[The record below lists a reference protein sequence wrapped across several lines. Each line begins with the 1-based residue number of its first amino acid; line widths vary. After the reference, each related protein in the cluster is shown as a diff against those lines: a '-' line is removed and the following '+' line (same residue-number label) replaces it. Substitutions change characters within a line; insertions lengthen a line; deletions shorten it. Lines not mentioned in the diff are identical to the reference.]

1 MTLMQALE
9 MDLGN
14 STLTGFYHLC
24 RSILVK
30 SEADYDTLDKVFALY
45 FKNIKE
51 FEDLP
56 EEVWEWLQNGELQRA
71 LDDIPNIDFDDI
83 SISELM
89 KMFQERLEEQNEE
102 HEEVWEWLQ
111 NGELQRA
118 LDDIPNIDFDDIS
131 ISELMKMFQE
141 RLEEQNEEHHGGN
154 RWIGTGGTSP
164 FGRGGYNP
172 KGIRIGG
179 QSRHQSAV
187 KVASERRF
195 IDFREDHELDSRN
208 FQVAFR
214 RLRQYS
220 SRVDGARTE
229 LDVEG
234 TVKATGDNAGLLS
247 LVYEKPRKNQVAFR
261 RLRQYSSRVDGA
273 RTELDVE
280 GTVKATGD
288 NAGLLSLVYEKPRKN
303 TVKVLLLMDSD
314 GSMRRYSDLCN
325 TLFQALRKSNHFKDL
340 QVYYFHNCI
349 YDHIYKNPTCEYG
362 DWVDTQWLMK
372 KFDSEYKVIFVGDG
386 AMAPYELLSIGGI
399 NDLRLYNSEPGIAW
413 LRKID
418 KKFKKKIWLNPIP
431 KNKWNFA
438 WGSYTINV
446 IRDEFDMFEL
456 SLGGLEEGIKKLL
469 VR

>member
-1 MTLMQALE
+1 MFLGFFNLLRSYGLKVSMQEWMTLMQALE

-51 FEDLP
+51 FEELP
-56 EEVWEWLQNGELQRA
+56 EEVWQWLENGELERA
-71 LDDIPNIDFDDI
+71 LEDIPDIDFDDL
-83 SISELM
+83 SI
-89 KMFQERLEEQNEE
+89 
-102 HEEVWEWLQ
+102 
-111 NGELQRA
+111 A
-118 LDDIPNIDFDDIS
+118 
-131 ISELMKMFQE
+131 ELMKMFQE

-154 RWIGTGGTSP
+154 RWIGTGSTSP

-195 IDFREDHELDSRN
+195 IDFREDHELDSRD

-220 SRVDGARTE
+220 TRVDGAKTE

-247 LVYEKPRKNQVAFR
+247 LVY
-261 RLRQYSSRVDGA
+261 D
-273 RTELDVE
+273 
-280 GTVKATGD
+280 
-288 NAGLLSLVYEKPRKN
+288 KPRKN

-314 GSMRRYSDLCN
+314 GSMIRYSDLCN

-349 YDHIYKNPTCEYG
+349 YDHLYKNPTCQYG
-362 DWVDTQWLMK
+362 DWVETKWLMQK
-372 KFDSEYKVIFVGDG
+372 LDSEYKVIFVGDG

-399 NDLRLYNSEPGIAW
+399 NDIRLYNNEPGIEW
-413 LRKID
+413 LRKLNR
-418 KKFKKKIWLNPIP
+418 KFKKKIWLNPIS
-431 KNKWNFA
+431 KTKWNYA

-446 IRDEFDMFEL
+446 LRDEFDMFEL
-456 SLGGLEEGIKKLL
+456 SLAGLEEGIKKLL

>member
-1 MTLMQALE
+1 MRSYGLKVSMQEWMTLMQALE

-51 FEDLP
+51 FEELP
-56 EEVWEWLQNGELQRA
+56 EEVWQWLENGELERA
-71 LDDIPNIDFDDI
+71 LEDIPDIDFDDL
-83 SISELM
+83 SI
-89 KMFQERLEEQNEE
+89 
-102 HEEVWEWLQ
+102 
-111 NGELQRA
+111 A
-118 LDDIPNIDFDDIS
+118 
-131 ISELMKMFQE
+131 ELMKMFQE

-195 IDFREDHELDSRN
+195 IDFREDHELDSRD

-220 SRVDGARTE
+220 TRVDGAKTE

-247 LVYEKPRKNQVAFR
+247 LVY
-261 RLRQYSSRVDGA
+261 D
-273 RTELDVE
+273 
-280 GTVKATGD
+280 
-288 NAGLLSLVYEKPRKN
+288 KPRKN

-314 GSMRRYSDLCN
+314 GSMIRYSDLCN

-349 YDHIYKNPTCEYG
+349 YDHLYKNPTCQYG
-362 DWVDTQWLMK
+362 DWVETKWLMQK
-372 KFDSEYKVIFVGDG
+372 LDSEYKVIFVGDG

-399 NDLRLYNSEPGIAW
+399 NDIRLYNNEPGIEW
-413 LRKID
+413 LRKLNR
-418 KKFKKKIWLNPIP
+418 KFKKKIWLNPIS
-431 KNKWNFA
+431 KTKWNYA

-446 IRDEFDMFEL
+446 LRDEFDMFEL
-456 SLGGLEEGIKKLL
+456 SLAGLEEGIKKLL

>member
-1 MTLMQALE
+1 MFLGFFNLLRSYGLKVSMQEWMTLMQALE

-51 FEDLP
+51 FEELP
-56 EEVWEWLQNGELQRA
+56 EEVWQWLENGELERA
-71 LDDIPNIDFDDI
+71 LEDIPDIDFDDL
-83 SISELM
+83 SI
-89 KMFQERLEEQNEE
+89 
-102 HEEVWEWLQ
+102 
-111 NGELQRA
+111 A
-118 LDDIPNIDFDDIS
+118 
-131 ISELMKMFQE
+131 ELMKMFQE

-195 IDFREDHELDSRN
+195 IDFREDHELDSRD

-220 SRVDGARTE
+220 TRVDGA
-229 LDVEG
+229 
-234 TVKATGDNAGLLS
+234 K
-247 LVYEKPRKNQVAFR
+247 
-261 RLRQYSSRVDGA
+261 
-273 RTELDVE
+273 TELDVE

-314 GSMRRYSDLCN
+314 GSMMRYSDLCN

-349 YDHIYKNPTCEYG
+349 YDHLYKNPTCSAS
-362 DWVDTQWLMK
+362 
-372 KFDSEYKVIFVGDG
+372 DSWFR
-386 AMAPYELLSIGGI
+386 
-399 NDLRLYNSEPGIAW
+399 LRS
-413 LRKID
+413 
-418 KKFKKKIWLNPIP
+418 
-431 KNKWNFA
+431 
-438 WGSYTINV
+438 
-446 IRDEFDMFEL
+446 
-456 SLGGLEEGIKKLL
+456 
-469 VR
+469 

>member
-1 MTLMQALE
+1 MFLGFFNLLRSYGLKVSLQEWMTLMQALE

-56 EEVWEWLQNGELQRA
+56 
-71 LDDIPNIDFDDI
+71 
-83 SISELM
+83 
-89 KMFQERLEEQNEE
+89 
-102 HEEVWEWLQ
+102 EEVWEWLQ

-195 IDFREDHELDSRN
+195 IDFREDHELDSRD
-208 FQVAFR
+208 F
-214 RLRQYS
+214 
-220 SRVDGARTE
+220 
-229 LDVEG
+229 
-234 TVKATGDNAGLLS
+234 
-247 LVYEKPRKNQVAFR
+247 QVAFR

>member
-56 EEVWEWLQNGELQRA
+56 
-71 LDDIPNIDFDDI
+71 
-83 SISELM
+83 
-89 KMFQERLEEQNEE
+89 
-102 HEEVWEWLQ
+102 EEVWEWLQ

-195 IDFREDHELDSRN
+195 IDFREDHELDSRD
-208 FQVAFR
+208 F
-214 RLRQYS
+214 
-220 SRVDGARTE
+220 
-229 LDVEG
+229 
-234 TVKATGDNAGLLS
+234 
-247 LVYEKPRKNQVAFR
+247 QVAFR

>member
-1 MTLMQALE
+1 MLRSYGLKVSMQEWMTLMQALE

-51 FEDLP
+51 FEELP
-56 EEVWEWLQNGELQRA
+56 EEVWQWLENGELERA
-71 LDDIPNIDFDDI
+71 LEDIPDIDFDDL
-83 SISELM
+83 SI
-89 KMFQERLEEQNEE
+89 
-102 HEEVWEWLQ
+102 
-111 NGELQRA
+111 A
-118 LDDIPNIDFDDIS
+118 
-131 ISELMKMFQE
+131 ELMKMFQE

-195 IDFREDHELDSRN
+195 IDFREDHELDSRD

-220 SRVDGARTE
+220 TRVDGA
-229 LDVEG
+229 
-234 TVKATGDNAGLLS
+234 K
-247 LVYEKPRKNQVAFR
+247 
-261 RLRQYSSRVDGA
+261 
-273 RTELDVE
+273 TELDVE

-314 GSMRRYSDLCN
+314 GSMMRYSDLCN

-349 YDHIYKNPTCEYG
+349 YDHLYKNPTCQYG
-362 DWVDTQWLMK
+362 DWVETKWLMQK
-372 KFDSEYKVIFVGDG
+372 LDSEYKVIFVGDG

-399 NDLRLYNSEPGIAW
+399 NDMRLYNNEPGIEW
-413 LRKID
+413 LRKLNR
-418 KKFKKKIWLNPIP
+418 KFKKKIWLNPIS
-431 KNKWNFA
+431 KSKWNYA

-446 IRDEFDMFEL
+446 LRDEFDMFEL
-456 SLGGLEEGIKKLL
+456 SLAGLEEGIKKLL

>member
-1 MTLMQALE
+1 MRSYGLKVSMQEWMTLMQALE

-51 FEDLP
+51 FEELP
-56 EEVWEWLQNGELQRA
+56 EEVWQWLENGELERA
-71 LDDIPNIDFDDI
+71 LEDIPDIDFDDL
-83 SISELM
+83 SI
-89 KMFQERLEEQNEE
+89 
-102 HEEVWEWLQ
+102 
-111 NGELQRA
+111 A
-118 LDDIPNIDFDDIS
+118 
-131 ISELMKMFQE
+131 ELMKMFQE

-195 IDFREDHELDSRN
+195 IDFREDHELDSRD

-220 SRVDGARTE
+220 TRVDGAKTE

-247 LVYEKPRKNQVAFR
+247 LVY
-261 RLRQYSSRVDGA
+261 D
-273 RTELDVE
+273 
-280 GTVKATGD
+280 
-288 NAGLLSLVYEKPRKN
+288 KPRKN

-314 GSMRRYSDLCN
+314 GSMIRYSDLCN

-349 YDHIYKNPTCEYG
+349 YDHLYKNPTCQYG
-362 DWVDTQWLMK
+362 DWVETKWLMQK
-372 KFDSEYKVIFVGDG
+372 LDSEYKVIFVGDG

-399 NDLRLYNSEPGIAW
+399 NDMRLYNNEPGIEW
-413 LRKID
+413 LRKLNR
-418 KKFKKKIWLNPIP
+418 KFKKKIWLNPIS
-431 KNKWNFA
+431 KSKWNYA
-438 WGSYTINV
+438 WSSYTINV
-446 IRDEFDMFEL
+446 LCDEFDMFEL
-456 SLGGLEEGIKKLL
+456 SLAGLEEGIKKLL

>member
-1 MTLMQALE
+1 MFLGFFNLLRSYGLKVSLQEWMTLMQALE

-56 EEVWEWLQNGELQRA
+56 
-71 LDDIPNIDFDDI
+71 
-83 SISELM
+83 
-89 KMFQERLEEQNEE
+89 
-102 HEEVWEWLQ
+102 EEVWEWLQ

-195 IDFREDHELDSRN
+195 IDFREDHELDSRD
-208 FQVAFR
+208 F
-214 RLRQYS
+214 
-220 SRVDGARTE
+220 
-229 LDVEG
+229 
-234 TVKATGDNAGLLS
+234 
-247 LVYEKPRKNQVAFR
+247 QVAFR

-325 TLFQALRKSNHFKDL
+325 TLFQALRKSNHFKNL

-349 YDHIYKNPTCEYG
+349 YDHIYKKPTCEYG

>member
-1 MTLMQALE
+1 MFLGFFNLLRSYGLKVSMQEWMSLMQALE

-24 RSILVK
+24 RCILVK

-51 FEDLP
+51 FEELP
-56 EEVWEWLQNGELQRA
+56 EDVWKWLADGEIERM
-71 LDDIPNIDFDDI
+71 LDDIPDIDFDDI
-83 SISELM
+83 GIAELL
-89 KMFQERLEEQNEE
+89 KMFQERLAEQNE
-102 HEEVWEWLQ
+102 
-111 NGELQRA
+111 A
-118 LDDIPNIDFDDIS
+118 
-131 ISELMKMFQE
+131 
-141 RLEEQNEEHHGGN
+141 HHGGN

-179 QSRHQSAV
+179 ESRHRSAV
-187 KVASERRF
+187 KVAGDRRF
-195 IDFREDHELDSRN
+195 LDFREDHELDSRD

-220 SRVDGARTE
+220 SRVDA
-229 LDVEG
+229 
-234 TVKATGDNAGLLS
+234 
-247 LVYEKPRKNQVAFR
+247 Q
-261 RLRQYSSRVDGA
+261 

-340 QVYYFHNCI
+340 QVYFFHNCI
-349 YDHIYKNPTCEYG
+349 YDHVYKDPTCTYG
-362 DWVDTQWLMK
+362 NWVETQWLMK

-386 AMAPYELLSIGGI
+386 AMAPYELLTVGGI
-399 NDLRLYNSEPGIAW
+399 NDMRLFNNEPGIEW
-413 LRKID
+413 LRKLD
-418 KKFKKKIWLNPIP
+418 RKFSKKIWLNPIP
-431 KNKWNFA
+431 KKRWNYA

-456 SLGGLEEGIKKLL
+456 SLSGLEEGIKKLL

>member
-1 MTLMQALE
+1 MFLGFFNLLRSYGLKVSLQEWMTLMQALE

-56 EEVWEWLQNGELQRA
+56 
-71 LDDIPNIDFDDI
+71 
-83 SISELM
+83 
-89 KMFQERLEEQNEE
+89 
-102 HEEVWEWLQ
+102 EEVWEWLQ

-195 IDFREDHELDSRN
+195 IDFREDHELDSRD
-208 FQVAFR
+208 F
-214 RLRQYS
+214 
-220 SRVDGARTE
+220 
-229 LDVEG
+229 
-234 TVKATGDNAGLLS
+234 
-247 LVYEKPRKNQVAFR
+247 QVAFR

-456 SLGGLEEGIKKLL
+456 SLGGLEEGLSLIHI
-469 VR
+469 

>member
-1 MTLMQALE
+1 MFLGFFNLLRSYGLKVSMQEWMTLMQALE

-56 EEVWEWLQNGELQRA
+56 EEVWQWLENGELERA
-71 LDDIPNIDFDDI
+71 LEDIPDIDFDDL
-83 SISELM
+83 SI
-89 KMFQERLEEQNEE
+89 
-102 HEEVWEWLQ
+102 
-111 NGELQRA
+111 A
-118 LDDIPNIDFDDIS
+118 
-131 ISELMKMFQE
+131 ELMKMFQE

-179 QSRHQSAV
+179 KSRHQSAV

-195 IDFREDHELDSRN
+195 IDFREDHELDSRD

-220 SRVDGARTE
+220 TRVDGA
-229 LDVEG
+229 
-234 TVKATGDNAGLLS
+234 K
-247 LVYEKPRKNQVAFR
+247 
-261 RLRQYSSRVDGA
+261 
-273 RTELDVE
+273 TELDVE

-314 GSMRRYSDLCN
+314 GSMMRYSDLCN

-349 YDHIYKNPTCEYG
+349 YDHLYKNPTCQYG
-362 DWVDTQWLMK
+362 DWVETKWLMQK
-372 KFDSEYKVIFVGDG
+372 LDSEYKVIFVGDG
-386 AMAPYELLSIGGI
+386 TMAPYELLSIGGI
-399 NDLRLYNSEPGIAW
+399 NDMRLYNNEPGIEW
-413 LRKID
+413 LRKLNR
-418 KKFKKKIWLNPIP
+418 KFKKKIWLNPIS
-431 KNKWNFA
+431 KSKWNYA

-446 IRDEFDMFEL
+446 LCDEFDMFEL
-456 SLGGLEEGIKKLL
+456 SLAGLEEGIKKLL

>member
-1 MTLMQALE
+1 MFLGFFNLLRSYGLKVSLQEWMTLMQALE

-56 EEVWEWLQNGELQRA
+56 
-71 LDDIPNIDFDDI
+71 
-83 SISELM
+83 
-89 KMFQERLEEQNEE
+89 
-102 HEEVWEWLQ
+102 EEVWEWLQ

-208 FQVAFR
+208 F
-214 RLRQYS
+214 
-220 SRVDGARTE
+220 
-229 LDVEG
+229 
-234 TVKATGDNAGLLS
+234 
-247 LVYEKPRKNQVAFR
+247 QVAFR

>member
-56 EEVWEWLQNGELQRA
+56 
-71 LDDIPNIDFDDI
+71 
-83 SISELM
+83 
-89 KMFQERLEEQNEE
+89 
-102 HEEVWEWLQ
+102 EEVWEWLQ

-208 FQVAFR
+208 F
-214 RLRQYS
+214 
-220 SRVDGARTE
+220 
-229 LDVEG
+229 
-234 TVKATGDNAGLLS
+234 
-247 LVYEKPRKNQVAFR
+247 QVAFR

>member
-1 MTLMQALE
+1 MFLGFFNLLRSYGLKVSMQEWMTLMQALE

-51 FEDLP
+51 FEELP
-56 EEVWEWLQNGELQRA
+56 EEVWQWLENGELERA
-71 LDDIPNIDFDDI
+71 LEDIPDIDFDDL
-83 SISELM
+83 SI
-89 KMFQERLEEQNEE
+89 
-102 HEEVWEWLQ
+102 
-111 NGELQRA
+111 A
-118 LDDIPNIDFDDIS
+118 
-131 ISELMKMFQE
+131 ELMKMFQE

-195 IDFREDHELDSRN
+195 IDFREDHELDSRD

-220 SRVDGARTE
+220 TRVDGAKTE

-247 LVYEKPRKNQVAFR
+247 LVY
-261 RLRQYSSRVDGA
+261 D
-273 RTELDVE
+273 
-280 GTVKATGD
+280 
-288 NAGLLSLVYEKPRKN
+288 KPRKN

-314 GSMRRYSDLCN
+314 GSMIRYSDLCN

-349 YDHIYKNPTCEYG
+349 YDHLYKNPTCQYG
-362 DWVDTQWLMK
+362 DWVETKWLMQK
-372 KFDSEYKVIFVGDG
+372 LDSEYKVIFVGDG

-399 NDLRLYNSEPGIAW
+399 NDIRLYNNEPGIEW
-413 LRKID
+413 LRKLNR
-418 KKFKKKIWLNPIP
+418 KFKKKIWLNPIS
-431 KNKWNFA
+431 KTKWNYA

-446 IRDEFDMFEL
+446 LRDEFDMFEL
-456 SLGGLEEGIKKLL
+456 SLAGLEEGIKKLL